1 MYSHLFIFFKA
12 FYFHIYLF
20 VHGVRCWY
28 VGIYEV
34 EVRGQ
39 FISWELIL
47 SFHHVVPGDW
57 ILLGFETSAF
67 IHSTISPVYVCL
79 YKSEPGNETAELPLQ
94 CSPLLLLCLFF
105 VSSYSMFF
113 FSIFNSPRL
122 PSFLDFTARD
132 SVEMISRSG
141 NEWERSL
148 PFICSVSIGTQKSNS
163 LKFI

>member
-1 MYSHLFIFFKA
+1 MDSHLFVFFKK

-20 VHGVRCWY
+20 VCGVRCWY

-34 EVRGQ
+34 KVRGQ

-67 IHSTISPVYVCL
+67 INSTISPVYVCL

-94 CSPLLLLCLFF
+94 CSPLLLLYLFF
-105 VSSYSMFF
+105 VSSYTMFY
-113 FSIFNSPRL
+113 FNIQLSKTSVL
-122 PSFLDFTARD
+122 PGFHSTGL
-132 SVEMISRSG
+132 SRHD
-141 NEWERSL
+141 L
-148 PFICSVSIGTQKSNS
+148 
-163 LKFI
+163 